1 MGKRC
6 DTLKNEYRKMGK
18 QVSIVIL
25 LSFLSC
31 TASEKDDSDDGKK
44 MIGKHKKIMKK
55 EKK

>member
-1 MGKRC
+1 
-6 DTLKNEYRKMGK
+6 MGK

-31 TASEKDDSDDGKK
+31 TAAEKDDSDDGNK